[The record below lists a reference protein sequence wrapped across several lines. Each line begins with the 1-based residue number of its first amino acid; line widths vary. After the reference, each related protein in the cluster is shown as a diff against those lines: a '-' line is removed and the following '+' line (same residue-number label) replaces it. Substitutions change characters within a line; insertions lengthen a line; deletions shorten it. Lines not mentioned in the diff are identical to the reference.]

1 VSEIITGDCL
11 DELEQLDE
19 NSVEAIV
26 TDPPYGL
33 AFMGRSW
40 DDFEP
45 KEYQEWCQKWAKKA
59 LKVLKPGGH
68 MLAFSGNRTHHRL
81 FTGVEDAGFEIRDT
95 ITWHYGSGFP
105 KALDVSKSIDKQNDA
120 EREKGSLKTTPDG
133 KDWSDRLPEKDG
145 YRESESTYD
154 DSKRDIYETE
164 PATDAAAKWD
174 GFKTALKPATEYVVV
189 ARKPFDGTVAEN
201 IQEYGTGALNIDG
214 TRIESGERPD
224 RGGENNG
231 SDSVFGQVQ
240 GSNYATGTTTKGRYP
255 SNVVFDA
262 TEAERLDRE
271 VGELAARAS
280 PAGNHAA
287 ADNSVYGEYNEQK
300 TNGGEKQ
307 TPAARPDTSTPRKR
321 PVPNAH

>member
-1 VSEIITGDCL
+1 
-11 DELEQLDE
+11 
-19 NSVEAIV
+19 
-26 TDPPYGL
+26 
-33 AFMGRSW
+33 
-40 DDFEP
+40 
-45 KEYQEWCQKWAKKA
+45 
-59 LKVLKPGGH
+59 
-68 MLAFSGNRTHHRL
+68 
-81 FTGVEDAGFEIRDT
+81 
-95 ITWHYGSGFP
+95 
-105 KALDVSKSIDKQNDA
+105 
-120 EREKGSLKTTPDG
+120 
-133 KDWSDRLPEKDG
+133 
-145 YRESESTYD
+145 
-154 DSKRDIYETE
+154 
-164 PATDAAAKWD
+164 
-174 GFKTALKPATEYVVV
+174 VV

-300 TNGGEKQ
+300 NERRRETDSGGPSRYFYTSKASRAERTLDGKIDNSHPTVKPVDLMEWLVTLVTAEEQ
-307 TPAARPDTSTPRKR
+307 TVLDPFCGSGTTGIACKNKNREFIGIEQNPEYADIARARMGLDVDNPDLLRSDDEQQGLESF
-321 PVPNAH
+321 